1 MESNPTHKEAVMTP
15 LFILG
20 QILGLCA
27 MALIVIS
34 FQCKKPARLC
44 IIQVCACLFFVLH
57 YLFLGLNG
65 DAAAYAGMTQ
75 NAVGL
80 LFRGVLALS
89 EKKKSLL
96 SPLMLAGLCAISAV
110 VAILTYPGRLIAL
123 LPTVANFAC
132 IGCMWTKN
140 SNTIR
145 VTQLAIISP
154 FWITYNVFT
163 LSVAGILTECF
174 NLVSIG
180 VYYVRVWR
188 GRSQRRRGRTC

>member
-65 DAAAYAGMTQ
+65 DPAAYAGMTQ

-89 EKKKSLL
+89 EKRKSLL
-96 SPLMLAGLCAISAV
+96 SPLVLAGLCAISAV

-123 LPTVANFAC
+123 LPVVANFAC

-163 LSVAGILTECF
+163 LSVAGILTESF

-180 VYYVRVWR
+180 IYYFRLYR
-188 GRSQRRRGRTC
+188 EKRADR

>member
-1 MESNPTHKEAVMTP
+1 MKSNPTHKEAVMTP

-96 SPLMLAGLCAISAV
+96 SPLVLAGLCALSAV

-123 LPTVANFAC
+123 LPVVANFAC

-163 LSVAGILTECF
+163 LSVAGILTESF
-174 NLVSIG
+174 NIVSIG
-180 VYYVRVWR
+180 IYYLRLYR
-188 GRSQRRRGRTC
+188 EKRAAR

>member
-163 LSVAGILTECF
+163 LSVAGILTESF

-180 VYYVRVWR
+180 IYYLRLHR
-188 GRSQRRRGRTC
+188 EKRAAR

>member
-1 MESNPTHKEAVMTP
+1 MKINPTAKEVCMTP

-20 QILGLCA
+20 QIWGLCA
-27 MALIVIS
+27 MGLIVIS

-44 IIQVCACLFFVLH
+44 VVQVCACLFFILH

-65 DAAAYAGMTQ
+65 GAAAYAGMTQ

-89 EKKKSLL
+89 EKKKALL
-96 SPLMLAGLCAISAV
+96 SPLMLAGLCAVSAV

-154 FWITYNVFT
+154 FWIIYNVFT

-180 VYYVRVWR
+180 VYYVRMWR
-188 GRSQRRRGRTC
+188 EKKRA

>member
-1 MESNPTHKEAVMTP
+1 MKSNPTHKEAVMTP

-96 SPLMLAGLCAISAV
+96 SPLMLAGLCALSAV

-123 LPTVANFAC
+123 LPVVANFAC

-163 LSVAGILTECF
+163 LSVAGILTESF

-180 VYYVRVWR
+180 IYYLRLYR
-188 GRSQRRRGRTC
+188 EKRAAR

>member
-1 MESNPTHKEAVMTP
+1 MKVNPTAKEVCMTP

-20 QILGLCA
+20 QIWGLCA

-44 IIQVCACLFFVLH
+44 VVQVCACLFFILH

-96 SPLMLAGLCAISAV
+96 SPLVLAGLCAVSAV

-154 FWITYNVFT
+154 FWIIYNIFT

-188 GRSQRRRGRTC
+188 EKKRV

>member
-1 MESNPTHKEAVMTP
+1 MKSNPTHKEAVMTP

-96 SPLMLAGLCAISAV
+96 SPLMLAGLCALSAV
-110 VAILTYPGRLIAL
+110 VAVLTYPGRLIAL

-154 FWITYNVFT
+154 FWIIYNVFT

-180 VYYVRVWR
+180 IYYVRMWR
-188 GRSQRRRGRTC
+188 DKRRA

>member
-96 SPLMLAGLCAISAV
+96 SPLVLAGLCAISAV

-123 LPTVANFAC
+123 LPVVANFAC

-163 LSVAGILTECF
+163 LSVAGILTEGF

-180 VYYVRVWR
+180 IYYFRLYR
-188 GRSQRRRGRTC
+188 EKRAAR

>member
-1 MESNPTHKEAVMTP
+1 MKSNPTHKEAVMTP

-20 QILGLCA
+20 QIWGLCA

-123 LPTVANFAC
+123 LPVVANFAC

-163 LSVAGILTECF
+163 LSVAGILTESF

-180 VYYVRVWR
+180 IYYLRLSR
-188 GRSQRRRGRTC
+188 EKRTAR

>member
-1 MESNPTHKEAVMTP
+1 MKVNPTAKEVCMTP

-20 QILGLCA
+20 QIWGLCA

-44 IIQVCACLFFVLH
+44 VVQVCACLFFILH

-65 DAAAYAGMTQ
+65 DDAAYAGMTQ

-89 EKKKSLL
+89 EKKKFLL
-96 SPLMLAGLCAISAV
+96 SPLMLAGLCAVSAV
-110 VAILTYPGRLIAL
+110 VAVLTYPGRLIAL

-154 FWITYNVFT
+154 FWIIYNVFT

-188 GRSQRRRGRTC
+188 EKKRV

>member
-1 MESNPTHKEAVMTP
+1 MSP

-20 QILGLCA
+20 QIWGLCA
-27 MALIVIS
+27 MTLIVLS
-34 FQCKKPARLC
+34 FQCKKPVGLC
-44 IIQVCACLFFVLH
+44 VIQVCACVFFVLH

-89 EKKKSLL
+89 EKKKGLL
-96 SPLMLAGLCAISAV
+96 SPLVLAGLCAVSAV
-110 VAILTYPGRLIAL
+110 VAVLTYPGRLVAL
-123 LPTVANFAC
+123 LPVVANFAC

-145 VTQLAIISP
+145 VTQLAVISP
-154 FWITYNVFT
+154 FWIIYNVTT
-163 LSVAGILTECF
+163 LSIAGILTETF
-174 NLVSIG
+174 NVVSIG
-180 VYYVRVWR
+180 VFYMRL
-188 GRSQRRRGRTC
+188 RRENKKAAAKQG

>member
-1 MESNPTHKEAVMTP
+1 MKSNPTHKEAVMTP

-89 EKKKSLL
+89 EKKKALL
-96 SPLMLAGLCAISAV
+96 SPLVLAGLCAVSAV
-110 VAILTYPGRLIAL
+110 
-123 LPTVANFAC
+123 VANFAC

-180 VYYVRVWR
+180 VYYVRMWR
-188 GRSQRRRGRTC
+188 GKKRA

>member
-1 MESNPTHKEAVMTP
+1 MKINPTAKEVCMTP

-20 QILGLCA
+20 QIWGLCA

-44 IIQVCACLFFVLH
+44 VVQVCACLFFILH

-65 DAAAYAGMTQ
+65 DTAAYAGMTQ

-89 EKKKSLL
+89 EKKKFLL
-96 SPLMLAGLCAISAV
+96 SPLVLAGLCAVSAV
-110 VAILTYPGRLIAL
+110 VAVLTYPGRLFAL

-154 FWITYNVFT
+154 FWIIYNVFT

-188 GRSQRRRGRTC
+188 EKKRA

>member
-1 MESNPTHKEAVMTP
+1 MKSNPTHKEAVMTP

-96 SPLMLAGLCAISAV
+96 SPLVLAGLCAISAV

-163 LSVAGILTECF
+163 LSVAGILTESF

-180 VYYVRVWR
+180 IYYIRLYR
-188 GRSQRRRGRTC
+188 EKRAAR

>member
-1 MESNPTHKEAVMTP
+1 MKANPTNKEAIMTP

-20 QILGLCA
+20 QLWGLCA

-44 IIQVCACLFFVLH
+44 VVQVCACLFFILH

-96 SPLMLAGLCAISAV
+96 SPLMLAGLCAVSAV
-110 VAILTYPGRLIAL
+110 VAVLTYPGRLVAL

-145 VTQLAIISP
+145 ITQLAIISP
-154 FWITYNVFT
+154 FWIIYNIFT

-188 GRSQRRRGRTC
+188 EKKRV

>member
-1 MESNPTHKEAVMTP
+1 MKVNPTAKEVCMTP

-20 QILGLCA
+20 QIWGLCA
-27 MALIVIS
+27 MGLIVIS

-44 IIQVCACLFFVLH
+44 VVQVCACLFFILH

-96 SPLMLAGLCAISAV
+96 SPLMLAGLCAVSAV
-110 VAILTYPGRLIAL
+110 VAILTYPGRLVAL

-154 FWITYNVFT
+154 FWIIYNVFT

-180 VYYVRVWR
+180 IYYVRVWR
-188 GRSQRRRGRTC
+188 EKKRA

>member
-1 MESNPTHKEAVMTP
+1 MKANPTDKEAAMTP
-15 LFILG
+15 LFVLG
-20 QILGLCA
+20 QIWGLCA
-27 MALIVIS
+27 MGLIVLS

-44 IIQVCACLFFVLH
+44 VVQVCACLFFILH

-96 SPLMLAGLCAISAV
+96 SPLVLAGLCAVSAV
-110 VAILTYPGRLIAL
+110 VAVLTYPGRLIAL

-154 FWITYNVFT
+154 FWITYNIFT

-188 GRSQRRRGRTC
+188 EKKRM

>member
-1 MESNPTHKEAVMTP
+1 MKSNPTHKEAVMTP

-96 SPLMLAGLCAISAV
+96 SPLVLAGLCAISAV

-123 LPTVANFAC
+123 LPVVANFAC

-154 FWITYNVFT
+154 FWIIYNVFT

-180 VYYVRVWR
+180 VYYVRMWR
-188 GRSQRRRGRTC
+188 DKRRA

>member
-1 MESNPTHKEAVMTP
+1 MESNPTDKEAYMTP
-15 LFILG
+15 LFLLG
-20 QILGLCA
+20 QLWGFCA

-44 IIQVCACLFFVLH
+44 VVQVCACLFFVLH

-80 LFRGVLALS
+80 LFRGVLTLS
-89 EKKKSLL
+89 EKKKALL
-96 SPLMLAGLCAISAV
+96 SPMVLAGLCAISAV

-145 VTQLAIISP
+145 ITQLAVISP
-154 FWITYNVFT
+154 FWITYNIFT

-188 GRSQRRRGRTC
+188 EKKRA

>member
-1 MESNPTHKEAVMTP
+1 MESNSTDKEAVMTP

-65 DAAAYAGMTQ
+65 DPAAYAGMTQ

-96 SPLMLAGLCAISAV
+96 SPLVLAGLCAISAV

-145 VTQLAIISP
+145 ITQLAVISP

-163 LSVAGILTECF
+163 LSVAGILTESF

-180 VYYVRVWR
+180 IYYLRLHR
-188 GRSQRRRGRTC
+188 GKRAAR

>member
-1 MESNPTHKEAVMTP
+1 MKSNPTHKEAVMTP

-96 SPLMLAGLCAISAV
+96 SPLVLAGLCALSAV

-123 LPTVANFAC
+123 LPVVANFAC

-145 VTQLAIISP
+145 VTQLAVISP

-163 LSVAGILTECF
+163 LSVAGILTESF

-180 VYYVRVWR
+180 IYYLRLHR
-188 GRSQRRRGRTC
+188 EKRAAR

>member
-1 MESNPTHKEAVMTP
+1 MKSNPTHKEAVMTP

-96 SPLMLAGLCAISAV
+96 SPLVLAGLCALSAV

-123 LPTVANFAC
+123 LPVVANFAC

-163 LSVAGILTECF
+163 LSVAGILTESF

-180 VYYVRVWR
+180 IYYFRLYR
-188 GRSQRRRGRTC
+188 EKRAAR

>member
-1 MESNPTHKEAVMTP
+1 MKSNPTHKEAVMTP

-96 SPLMLAGLCAISAV
+96 SPLVLAGLCALSAV

-163 LSVAGILTECF
+163 LSVAGILTESF

-180 VYYVRVWR
+180 IYYFRLYR
-188 GRSQRRRGRTC
+188 EKRAAR

>member
-1 MESNPTHKEAVMTP
+1 MKSNPTHKEAVMTP

-96 SPLMLAGLCAISAV
+96 SPLVLAGLCAISAV

-123 LPTVANFAC
+123 LPVVANFAC

-154 FWITYNVFT
+154 FWITHNVFT
-163 LSVAGILTECF
+163 LSVAGILTESF

-180 VYYVRVWR
+180 IYYLRLYR
-188 GRSQRRRGRTC
+188 EKRAAR

>member
-1 MESNPTHKEAVMTP
+1 MKVNPTAKEVCMTP

-20 QILGLCA
+20 QIWGLCA

-44 IIQVCACLFFVLH
+44 VVQVCACLFFILH

-96 SPLMLAGLCAISAV
+96 SPLVLAGLCAVSAV

-145 VTQLAIISP
+145 ITQLAIISP
-154 FWITYNVFT
+154 FWIIYNIFT

-188 GRSQRRRGRTC
+188 EKKRA

>member
-1 MESNPTHKEAVMTP
+1 MESNSTDKEAVMTP

-65 DAAAYAGMTQ
+65 DPAAYAGMTQ

-96 SPLMLAGLCAISAV
+96 SPMVLAGLCAISAV
-110 VAILTYPGRLIAL
+110 VAILTYPGHLIAL

-145 VTQLAIISP
+145 VTQLAVISP

-163 LSVAGILTECF
+163 LSVAGILTESF

-180 VYYVRVWR
+180 IYYLRL
-188 GRSQRRRGRTC
+188 RRGKRAAR

>member
-1 MESNPTHKEAVMTP
+1 MSP

-20 QILGLCA
+20 QIWGFCA

-34 FQCKKPARLC
+34 FQCKKPALLC
-44 IIQVCACLFFVLH
+44 VVQVCACVFFVLH

-89 EKKKSLL
+89 EKKKALL
-96 SPLMLAGLCAISAV
+96 SPMVLAGLCAVSAV
-110 VAILTYPGRLIAL
+110 VAVLSYPDKLVAL
-123 LPTVANFAC
+123 LPVVANFAC

-145 VTQLAIISP
+145 VTQMAIISP
-154 FWITYNVFT
+154 FWIIYNVTT
-163 LSVAGILTECF
+163 LSIAGILTECF
-174 NLVSIG
+174 NLTSIG
-180 VYYVRVWR
+180 IYYIRMAR
-188 GRSQRRRGRTC
+188 EKKKAY

>member
-1 MESNPTHKEAVMTP
+1 MTP

-20 QILGLCA
+20 QIWGLCA

-44 IIQVCACLFFVLH
+44 IIQVCACLFFILH

-65 DAAAYAGMTQ
+65 DVAAYAGMTQ

-89 EKKKSLL
+89 EKRKALL
-96 SPLMLAGLCAISAV
+96 SPLMLAGLCAVSAV
-110 VAILTYPGRLIAL
+110 VAVLTYPGRLIAL

-145 VTQLAIISP
+145 ITQLAIISP
-154 FWITYNVFT
+154 FWITYNIFT
-163 LSVAGILTECF
+163 LSVAGLMTECF
-174 NLVSIG
+174 NLASIG
-180 VYYVRVWR
+180 VYYVRMWR
-188 GRSQRRRGRTC
+188 EKKRA

>member
-1 MESNPTHKEAVMTP
+1 MKSNPTHKEAVMTP

-96 SPLMLAGLCAISAV
+96 SPLVLAGLCALSAV

-154 FWITYNVFT
+154 FWIIYNVFT

-188 GRSQRRRGRTC
+188 EKKRA

>member
-1 MESNPTHKEAVMTP
+1 MKVNPTAKEVCMTP

-20 QILGLCA
+20 QLWGLCA

-44 IIQVCACLFFVLH
+44 VVQVCACLFFILH

-89 EKKKSLL
+89 EKKKALL
-96 SPLMLAGLCAISAV
+96 SPLMLAGLCAVSAV

-154 FWITYNVFT
+154 FWIIYNIFT

-188 GRSQRRRGRTC
+188 EKKRA